1 MVPLLIGYVLS
12 YFSFFP
18 IVNRQNWKRKNGRG
32 HELTS
37 ESRLWWLLWIVPL
50 LPIGILGGAFVSTG
64 PPLPWIAPLLFSALI
79 GMANYAIYYATI
91 DYMVAAYGDKYSASA
106 TGGNGFARDFLA
118 GMCALYTGPMYKALK
133 PKNSG
138 LLLFAVSFVVCI
150 PVYVIYWKGP
160 QIRRRSKMAQEVAR
174 EEAQRDTERASNA
187 AMQKRHDVLPPGG
200 VLAFVP

>member
-1 MVPLLIGYVLS
+1 MFPLLIGYVLS
-12 YFSFFP
+12 YLSFFP
-18 IVNRQNWKRKNGRG
+18 VINRQNWKRKNGRG
-32 HELTS
+32 EELTS

-64 PPLPWIAPLLFSALI
+64 PPLPWIAPLLFSVLI

-91 DYMVAAYGDKYSASA
+91 DYMVAAYGGKYSASA

-118 GMCALYTGPMYKALK
+118 GMCALYTGPMYKKLK
-133 PKNSG
+133 PKISG

-160 QIRRRSKMAQEVAR
+160 QIRKRSKMAQEVADG
-174 EEAQRDTERASNA
+174 EEQRAAEKARNAHLQQERAGRRQEGIKISMA
-187 AMQKRHDVLPPGG
+187 
-200 VLAFVP
+200 